1 MTLVTIGIP
10 VYNEG
15 DYLRET
21 INSALSQTL
30 SDIEI
35 VISDNASTDKSFEI
49 ASEYSKTDPRVCVI
63 RQEEN
68 IGPLNNFRYVL
79 DKAKSPYFVWLGGHD
94 LFVNNYIKKAIDYLE
109 NNQGTVMVYPRRAVF
124 VDKMDDYISGNA
136 CSNINTIGL
145 DQPLKRVK
153 HIVVNLRRCTNI
165 HGVFRTEVLRQLPFE
180 NVIGSDNLM
189 LAAAGVLGH
198 IRDIDI
204 VGIRR
209 REIRTEDSSGKL
221 KRWNEMGLFTKEE
234 GENPYKKL
242 VNLHLWYI
250 KNSKEIKMLDNLL
263 NFYFLRK
270 ALYKRY
276 LSR

>member
-1 MTLVTIGIP
+1 MAIVTIGIP

-15 DYLRET
+15 DYLSET
-21 INSALSQTL
+21 INSALTQTL

-35 VISDNASTDKSFEI
+35 IISDNASTDLSFEI
-49 ASEYSKTDPRVCVI
+49 ASDYSKMDPRVRVI

-79 DKAKSPYFVWLGGHD
+79 DETKTPYFVWLGGHD
-94 LFVNNYIKKAIDYLE
+94 LFEKDYLE
-109 NNQGTVMVYPRRAVF
+109 KAVNCLKSEQGTVMAYPRHAIF
-124 VDKMDDYISGNA
+124 VDNNNDYLSGEA

-145 DQPLKRVK
+145 ERPLKRVK
-153 HIVVNLRRCTNI
+153 HIAKNLRKCTNI
-165 HGVFRTEVLRQLPFE
+165 HGVFRTEELRQLPFE

-189 LAAAGVLGH
+189 LAIAGVFGH
-198 IRDIDI
+198 IRDIDT

-209 REIRTEDSSGKL
+209 REMRTEDSSEKL
-221 KRWNEMGLFTKEE
+221 KRWDEMGVFTKEE
-234 GENPYKKL
+234 EENPYKKL
-242 VNLHLWYI
+242 VDLHLWHI
-250 KNSKEIKMLDNLL
+250 KNSKEIRTIDNLL